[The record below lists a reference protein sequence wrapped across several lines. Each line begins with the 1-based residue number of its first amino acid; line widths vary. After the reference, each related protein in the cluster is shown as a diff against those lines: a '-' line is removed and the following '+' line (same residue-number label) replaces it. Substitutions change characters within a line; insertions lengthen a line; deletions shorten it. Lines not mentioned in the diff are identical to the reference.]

1 MKSKISFSRF
11 STILTITLNT
21 VLLICCILTFD
32 EKPIFY
38 PILSI
43 FVILFVA
50 GLLYAPISIKADSR
64 YITIASA
71 LRSRK
76 LTMCNVASVEL
87 FQPTMGAYRIFA
99 SGGYMGYWGIFKE
112 GDIGRYAAYYGKAS
126 DCFLV
131 RMTNGDKYV
140 LGCANPSAMVNYI
153 KSQIDKK

>member
-11 STILTITLNT
+11 STILTVTLNIL
-21 VLLICCILTFD
+21 LLIGCILSFD
-32 EKPIFY
+32 EKPMFY

-50 GLLYAPISIKADSR
+50 GLQYAPLSIKADSR

-71 LRSRK
+71 LRSHK
-76 LTMCNVASVEL
+76 ISIGNVADVEL
-87 FQPTMGAYRIFA
+87 FQPTMGAYRILA

-126 DCFLV
+126 DCFIV

-140 LGCANPSAMVNYI
+140 LGCDNPSAMVDYI
-153 KSQIDKK
+153 KSQIK